1 MNNSRNK
8 LNKHLKYLIYVFL
21 AFVVIASDGTS
32 VSQSKAAD
40 YYQFSFVI
48 SRRELDSEK
57 SRSYV
62 FNQFASRIKIAF
74 LIPVNYLEFKQVHTF
89 QIQIIQKL
97 QKLLHQNINSFIRQ
111 AVFINETITSNNF
124 YKGLYSA

>member
-1 MNNSRNK
+1 M
-8 LNKHLKYLIYVFL
+8 LFL
-21 AFVVIASDGTS
+21 AFVVIASDGTL
-32 VSQSKAAD
+32 VSQSKSAD

-48 SRRELDSEK
+48 SRRELDFEK

-74 LIPVNYLEFKQVHTF
+74 LIPVNYLEFKQVRSF

-111 AVFINETITSNNF
+111 AVFINEIITSNNL
-124 YKGLYSA
+124 YKSLYNA

>member
-48 SRRELDSEK
+48 SGLEFKK
-57 SRSYV
+57 SRLYI
-62 FNQFASRIKIAF
+62 FNRSVLLKIAF
-74 LIPVNYLEFKQVHTF
+74 SFPVNYLEFKQVRSF

-97 QKLLHQNINSFIRQ
+97 QKLLYQNINSLIRQ
-111 AVFINETITSNNF
+111 AVFISEIITSNNL

>member
-1 MNNSRNK
+1 MNDIRNK

-40 YYQFSFVI
+40 YYQSSFVI
-48 SRRELDSEK
+48 SGLEFKK
-57 SRSYV
+57 SRLYIFNRSV
-62 FNQFASRIKIAF
+62 FLKIAF
-74 LIPVNYLEFKQVHTF
+74 SFPVNYLEFKQVRSF

-97 QKLLHQNINSFIRQ
+97 QKLLHQNINSLIRQ
-111 AVFINETITSNNF
+111 AIFISEIITSNNF

>member
-1 MNNSRNK
+1 MNDIRNK

-48 SRRELDSEK
+48 SGLEFKK
-57 SRSYV
+57 SRLYI
-62 FNQFASRIKIAF
+62 FNRSVLLKIAF
-74 LIPVNYLEFKQVHTF
+74 SFPVNYLEFKQVRSF

-97 QKLLHQNINSFIRQ
+97 QKLLHQNINSLIRQ
-111 AVFINETITSNNF
+111 AVFISEIITSNNL

>member
-1 MNNSRNK
+1 MNNCRNK

-48 SRRELDSEK
+48 SGLEFKK
-57 SRSYV
+57 SRLYI
-62 FNQFASRIKIAF
+62 FNRSVLLKIAF
-74 LIPVNYLEFKQVHTF
+74 SFPVNYLEFKQVRSF

-97 QKLLHQNINSFIRQ
+97 QKLLHQNINSLIRQ
-111 AVFINETITSNNF
+111 AVFISEIITSNNL

>member
-21 AFVVIASDGTS
+21 TFVVIASDGTS

-40 YYQFSFVI
+40 YYQSSFVI
-48 SRRELDSEK
+48 SGLEFKK
-57 SRSYV
+57 SRLYI
-62 FNQFASRIKIAF
+62 FNRSVSLKIAF
-74 LIPVNYLEFKQVHTF
+74 SFPVNYLEFKQVRSF

-97 QKLLHQNINSFIRQ
+97 QKLLHQNINSLIRQ
-111 AVFINETITSNNF
+111 AVFISEIITSNNF

>member
-1 MNNSRNK
+1 MNNCRNK

-48 SRRELDSEK
+48 SGLEFKK
-57 SRSYV
+57 SRLYI
-62 FNQFASRIKIAF
+62 FNRSVLLKIAF
-74 LIPVNYLEFKQVHTF
+74 SFPVNYLEFKQVRSF

-97 QKLLHQNINSFIRQ
+97 QKLLHQNINSLIRQ
-111 AVFINETITSNNF
+111 AVFISEIITSNNL
-124 YKGLYSA
+124 YKGLCSA

>member
-1 MNNSRNK
+1 MNDIRNK

-32 VSQSKAAD
+32 VSHSKAAD
-40 YYQFSFVI
+40 YYQSSFVI
-48 SRRELDSEK
+48 SGLEFKK
-57 SRSYV
+57 SRLYI
-62 FNQFASRIKIAF
+62 FNRSVLLKIAF
-74 LIPVNYLEFKQVHTF
+74 SFPVNYLEFKQVRSF

-111 AVFINETITSNNF
+111 AVFINETITSNNL
-124 YKGLYSA
+124 YKSLYNA

>member
-40 YYQFSFVI
+40 YYQSSFVI
-48 SRRELDSEK
+48 SGLEFKK
-57 SRSYV
+57 SRLYI
-62 FNQFASRIKIAF
+62 FNRSVSLKIAF
-74 LIPVNYLEFKQVHTF
+74 SFPINYLEFKQVRSF

-97 QKLLHQNINSFIRQ
+97 QKLLHQNINSLIRQ
-111 AVFINETITSNNF
+111 AVFISEIITSNNL

>member
-1 MNNSRNK
+1 MNNCRNK

-48 SRRELDSEK
+48 SGLEFKK
-57 SRSYV
+57 SRLYI
-62 FNQFASRIKIAF
+62 FNRSVLLKIAF
-74 LIPVNYLEFKQVHTF
+74 SFPVNYLEFKQVRSF

-97 QKLLHQNINSFIRQ
+97 QKLLHQNINSLIRQ
-111 AVFINETITSNNF
+111 AVFISEIITSNNF